1 MGYMQEPMA
10 AIASYPTSGYV
21 GLAEQVMAPAYGAGF
36 VEEAVM
42 PSYGYGFNEAYVQ
55 EPMAVASYPMSRAAY
70 VDPTLEWEREQALNA
85 QIEAEQWAARA
96 DA

>member
-1 MGYMQEPMA
+1 MA

-42 PSYGYGFNEAYVQ
+42 PSYGYNEAYVQ
-55 EPMAVASYPMSRAAY
+55 EPMAVASYPMGRAAY
-70 VDPTLEWEREQALNA
+70 VDSTLEWERE
-85 QIEAEQWAARA
+85 
-96 DA
+96 